1 MTDLSSVKK
10 SQQEMWAL
18 GDYAPIGARLV
29 IVSELLCEAVDLRG
43 GQRVLDVATGTG
55 NTALAAARRSCEVTG
70 IDYVP
75 AWLERARERARLE
88 GLEVG
93 FREGDAESLPFPDA
107 SFDVVLSTFG
117 AMFAPDQER
126 VARELL
132 RVCRPGG
139 KIGMASW
146 TPDGFS
152 GESFRVTARYVPP
165 PAELKPA
172 TRWGTE
178 AGLRELFGD
187 GIASLRVTRR
197 SLVFRF
203 RSVQQRAE
211 LFRTHFGPTM
221 KTFAGLDPARQRELE
236 RDLEELAQRFNRS
249 GDDTLVVP
257 SDYLEV
263 VAVRR

>member
-1 MTDLSSVKK
+1 
-10 SQQEMWAL
+10 
-18 GDYAPIGARLV
+18 
-29 IVSELLCEAVDLRG
+29 
-43 GQRVLDVATGTG
+43 
-55 NTALAAARRSCEVTG
+55 
-70 IDYVP
+70 
-75 AWLERARERARLE
+75 
-88 GLEVG
+88 
-93 FREGDAESLPFPDA
+93 
-107 SFDVVLSTFG
+107 
-117 AMFAPDQER
+117 
-126 VARELL
+126 
-132 RVCRPGG
+132 
-139 KIGMASW
+139 MANW

-165 PAELKPA
+165 PAGLKPA

-187 GIASLRVTRR
+187 GVASLRVTQR

-203 RSVQQRAE
+203 RSAQHRNAF
-211 LFRTHFGPTM
+211 FRTHFGPTI
-221 KTFAGLDPARQRELE
+221 KTFAALDAARQRELE